1 VSQLL
6 EYWPVVLSGLWVT
19 IWVSLLT
26 ILFSAIGAL
35 VLGPMRLSRIGAIR
49 LGTMALIEL
58 VRGPSG
64 LVWLFW
70 VFYAVP
76 LIPGM
81 PRFSPITAS
90 VIVLSCIGA
99 AYASEI
105 VRAGIEAVHRGQSDA
120 SHALGLSPMQS
131 LRKVIIPQALSQI
144 VPAFGSM
151 AADMV
156 KWSAIVSFVGVPDI
170 LYVAN
175 NIRNDTYKTVLVFS
189 LLALIYWVLCL
200 LTTSFFRLVEKWL
213 PLNRALRA
221 AHVARMAPSGNSEI
235 AGANA

>member
-1 VSQLL
+1 MGKLL

-19 IWVSLLT
+19 IWVSALT
-26 ILFSAIGAL
+26 IVFSAIGAL
-35 VLGPMRLSRIGAIR
+35 ILGPMRLSRFRAIR
-49 LGTMALIEL
+49 IGTMALIEL
-58 VRGPSG
+58 IRGPSG

-76 LIPGM
+76 MLPGM

-105 VRAGIEAVHRGQSDA
+105 VRAGIEAVHRGQTDA
-120 SHALGLSPMQS
+120 SHALGLSRMQA

-175 NIRNDTYKTVLVFS
+175 NIRNDTYQTVLIFS

-200 LTTSFFRLVEKWL
+200 VTTSAFRLLEHWL
-213 PLNRALRA
+213 PLNRALRTAHA
-221 AHVARMAPSGNSEI
+221 ARTSAKADDQL
-235 AGANA
+235 AGATA